1 MVFLYFFLNAYIN
14 YELADYD
21 SSIVDYTKAINLCK
35 LNFGKIDPFTGYQFG
50 STFGGA
56 LSHLFLD
63 RAKVFKE
70 IKEVDGCCNDY
81 NTALQLTDEGS
92 NEQKEIQ
99 KLISETCN
107 SE

>member
-21 SSIVDYTKAINLCK
+21 SSIVDYSEKPILPRC
-35 LNFGKIDPFTGYQFG
+35 GRYCP
-50 STFGGA
+50 A

-70 IKEVDGCCNDY
+70 IKDVDGCCNDY